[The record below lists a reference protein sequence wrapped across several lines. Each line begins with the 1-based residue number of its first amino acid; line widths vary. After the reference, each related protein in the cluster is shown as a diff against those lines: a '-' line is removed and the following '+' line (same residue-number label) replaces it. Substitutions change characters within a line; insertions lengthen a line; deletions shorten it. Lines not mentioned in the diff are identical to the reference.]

1 MQKKHFPD
9 LPERISR
16 LADLAYNLEWSW
28 DNRSRLLFKRLDPDL
43 WRATSHNP
51 VKLLNEIGAE
61 RMKNAAEDPDFLRD
75 YEATIKQIFRNG
87 NSPRWFQRQ
96 FRSLRER
103 LSPTFQLN
111 LEFILPCRSTPVVL
125 AFLPAITARSQL
137 TWESLSSAQVLLT
150 L

>member
-51 VKLLNEIGAE
+51 VKLLNEIGVE

-96 FRSLRER
+96 FPELAGKTIAYFSA
-103 LSPTFQLN
+103 
-111 LEFILPCRSTPVVL
+111 EF
-125 AFLPAITARSQL
+125 
-137 TWESLSSAQVLLT
+137 
-150 L
+150 